1 MSAAATPY
9 APASA
14 RASVAPT
21 GSQTPAQPA
30 PPPPSTSTP
39 TLPAPSTFDMLPDL
53 HTLLKR
59 ILETPAQPPAA
70 TPTPAQ
76 LAAEGPLEIQHVA
89 TAANDIRLKIQ
100 KARRAVAALPDMDRT
115 CEDQEDEIKD
125 LEARIARLKASLN
138 DLGRPVAQA
147 EDAEGDQRPLARDG
161 LIRASVATPKMRV
174 ASYCA
179 HSYQHLTQS

>member
-21 GSQTPAQPA
+21 GSQTPALPA
-30 PPPPSTSTP
+30 PPPPPPPPTTNTP

-53 HTLLKR
+53 HRLLKR
-59 ILETPAQPPAA
+59 ILETPAQPPPPA

-76 LAAEGPLEIQHVA
+76 LAVEGPLEIQHVA

-100 KARRAVAALPDMDRT
+100 KARRAVTALPDMDRT
-115 CEDQEDEIKD
+115 CEDQEDEIED

-138 DLGRPVAQA
+138 ELGRPVAQA
-147 EDAEGDQRPLARDG
+147 EDADGDQSMTG
-161 LIRASVATPKMRV
+161 
-174 ASYCA
+174 
-179 HSYQHLTQS
+179 

>member
-21 GSQTPAQPA
+21 GSQTPALPA
-30 PPPPSTSTP
+30 PPPPPPTTNTP

-53 HTLLKR
+53 HRLLKR
-59 ILETPAQPPAA
+59 ILETPAQ
-70 TPTPAQ
+70 
-76 LAAEGPLEIQHVA
+76 LAVEGPLEIQHVA

-100 KARRAVAALPDMDRT
+100 KARRAVTALPDMDRT
-115 CEDQEDEIKD
+115 CEDQEDEIED

-138 DLGRPVAQA
+138 ELGRPVAQA
-147 EDAEGDQRPLARDG
+147 EDADGDQSMTG
-161 LIRASVATPKMRV
+161 
-174 ASYCA
+174 
-179 HSYQHLTQS
+179 